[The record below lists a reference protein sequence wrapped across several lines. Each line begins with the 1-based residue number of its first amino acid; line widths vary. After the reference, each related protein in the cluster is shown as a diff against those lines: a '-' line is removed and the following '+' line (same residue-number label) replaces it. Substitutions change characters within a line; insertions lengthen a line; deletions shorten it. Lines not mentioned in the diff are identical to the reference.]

1 MSNVSWYLLD
11 DFFCVFVELETLD
24 KSKPNEINCI
34 IDTNIFRM
42 YIRAI
47 VREKISNEQ
56 RKNRILSFRFLR
68 KSSSNIWQPDL
79 KIQLI
84 LYCSGTNNEQEELLY
99 LRKKVKSV
107 EHNFFIRRWDEKIQF
122 KTSSGIHLLNQFL
135 TKYIQTLSS

>member
-107 EHNFFIRRWDEKIQF
+107 EHNFFIRRSVFEEIKN
-122 KTSSGIHLLNQFL
+122 SSSTQLA
-135 TKYIQTLSS
+135 S